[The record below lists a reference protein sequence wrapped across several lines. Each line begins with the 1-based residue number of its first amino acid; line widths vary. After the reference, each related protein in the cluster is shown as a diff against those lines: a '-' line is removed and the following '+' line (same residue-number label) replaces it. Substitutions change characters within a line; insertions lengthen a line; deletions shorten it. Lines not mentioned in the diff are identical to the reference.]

1 MAVFIFIPAT
11 CLSIT
16 YIILT
21 SMFSSYVNEVN
32 RAISSL
38 YIFFIYFFFTKRF
51 HTHKKAKNAYKRTKT
66 KKAAFYVLKKHLRE
80 KSLLFAYLRFCAFVL
95 LLGCVFVLSVL
106 FVRAKYFSKKK
117 IKKV

>member
-1 MAVFIFIPAT
+1 
-11 CLSIT
+11 
-16 YIILT
+16 
-21 SMFSSYVNEVN
+21 MFSSYVNEVN

-80 KSLLFAYLRFCAFVL
+80 KSLLFAYLRFCAFCAFCACEIFL
-95 LLGCVFVLSVL
+95 
-106 FVRAKYFSKKK
+106 
-117 IKKV
+117 

>member
-1 MAVFIFIPAT
+1 
-11 CLSIT
+11 
-16 YIILT
+16 
-21 SMFSSYVNEVN
+21 MFSSYVNEVN

-51 HTHKKAKNAYKRTKT
+51 HAHKKAKNAYKRTKT

-80 KSLLFAYLRFCAFVL
+80 KSLLFTYLRFCAFVL

-106 FVRAKYFSKKK
+106 FVRAKYFCKKK
-117 IKKV
+117 IEKV